1 MSSRLQQEIGLALIY
16 CGALL
21 SCAGLVLRALS

>member
-1 MSSRLQQEIGLALIY
+1 MSRAIQQEIGLALIY

-21 SCAGLVLRALS
+21 SYAGLVLRALS

>member
-1 MSSRLQQEIGLALIY
+1 MSRAARTEIGLALIY

-21 SCAGLVLRALS
+21 SYLGLVLRALS